1 MPFLTKEVFEGIGG
15 HLFLATGS
23 NNVVSLFSQEMAE
36 RQKLT
41 QTWTELLVG
50 RGTRLAAS
58 GVKYLHCFVPD
69 KLSIYREEAA
79 DLWTGLSSP
88 AEQIETQQD
97 KDLRPYLVPL
107 TAYLLKQKQR
117 HLLFFHNDTHWTI
130 EGCFSAYQMLCA
142 YLGINQREDL
152 INSPAAQVELS
163 GDLGGKLNP
172 PRKEI
177 FRFGSFGKSAT
188 RVHANRLVLL
198 RESGVLSNNV
208 NLHVGSI
215 VRFTNG
221 SSESTKRLLIF
232 GDSFCEYRTHLL
244 TGLLADTV
252 SDLMFVWSASID
264 YGIVESFAPDVVIT
278 EIAERFMARLPT
290 DDVDLGAH
298 AEKKVSEALDAAG
311 RKTP

>member
-1 MPFLTKEVFEGIGG
+1 MPFLTNDVFEGTQG

-23 NNVVSLFSQEMAE
+23 NNVVALFSQGTSE
-36 RQKLT
+36 RRQLT
-41 QTWTELLVG
+41 QTWTELLVR
-50 RGTRLAAS
+50 RGKRLAAS
-58 GVKYLHCFVPD
+58 GAKYLHCFVPD

-79 DLWTGLSSP
+79 ELWAGLSSP
-88 AEQIETQQD
+88 AEQIETEED
-97 KDLRPYLVPL
+97 IALRPYLVPL
-107 TAYLLKQKQR
+107 TAYLLRQKQR
-117 HLLFFHNDTHWTI
+117 HLLFFRSDTHWTI

-142 YLGINQREDL
+142 YLGIAQRGDL
-152 INSPAAQVELS
+152 INAPAAQVELC

-177 FRFGSFGKSAT
+177 FRYGSFGKSAT

-198 RESGVLSNNV
+198 RESGELTNNV

-221 SSESTKRLLIF
+221 SAKSRKRVLIF

-244 TGLLADTV
+244 TGLFADTV

-264 YGIVESFAPDVVIT
+264 FGIVETFAPDVVIT
-278 EIAERFMARLPT
+278 EIAERFMARSPT
-290 DDVDLGAH
+290 DDVNLIAH
-298 AEKKVSEALDAAG
+298 AERKVSEAFDAAG
-311 RKTP
+311 RKAG